1 MTSILKVSEI
11 QDPTNSNTAL
21 TIDANGGVTIS
32 ETVIDSWRLT
42 ANFTTNAAT
51 ITGWERPDDGF
62 HAYIN
67 GLTESSG
74 VFSFTKTGLYKIDIV
89 LSGQNTTTGDGSFGA
104 ELQVST
110 DGGSSYDMA
119 GLTFSGDSDI
129 GANNSMSNTIHLN
142 VTNTNTFKLRL
153 VTISMASGT
162 QISGNTDYNY
172 TVISVLKVAPAQ

>member
-21 TIDANGGVTIS
+21 TIGSSGDVTIS

-74 VFSFTKTGLYKIDIV
+74 VFSFTK
-89 LSGQNTTTGDGSFGA
+89 N
-104 ELQVST
+104 
-110 DGGSSYDMA
+110 
-119 GLTFSGDSDI
+119 
-129 GANNSMSNTIHLN
+129 
-142 VTNTNTFKLRL
+142 RL
-153 VTISMASGT
+153 VYNRYCSIWTKCNNRRWQLWCGT
-162 QISGNTDYNY
+162 S
-172 TVISVLKVAPAQ
+172 S